1 VRSATNNELFT
12 VAIQVVDMICKR
24 QYLDLQ
30 ASNRIVNETVHTL
43 MLPDSLSLLALIV
56 IVLVDLVILIGN
68 EATLVGARKVAA
80 GK

>member
-1 VRSATNNELFT
+1 VRSATNNKLFT
-12 VAIQVVDMICKR
+12 VTIQIVDMICKR

>member
-1 VRSATNNELFT
+1 
-12 VAIQVVDMICKR
+12 
-24 QYLDLQ
+24 
-30 ASNRIVNETVHTL
+30 

>member
-1 VRSATNNELFT
+1 
-12 VAIQVVDMICKR
+12 MICKR

-30 ASNRIVNETVHTL
+30 ASSRIVNETVHTL